1 MIYNLVQY
9 LIVNLPLINFVAN
22 GFDPDS
28 EQDIIMMSETGGEVK
43 HWIDRTDWAVQV
55 ISRAKSMNTAR
66 KNAFS
71 VYNLLKNKLE
81 FMLPEVTV
89 DGVVYPTIKTYQTSP
104 LQPPGYLGADEKHL
118 EMFSFN
124 LTITTN

>member
-22 GFDPDS
+22 GFGPDS
-28 EQDIIMMSETGGEVK
+28 EQDIIMVSETGGDVQ

-55 ISRAKSMNTAR
+55 ISRAKNMNIAR
-66 KNAFS
+66 KNAYS

-89 DGVVYPTIKTYQTSP
+89 DEVVYPAVKTYQTSP
-104 LQPPGYLGADEKHL
+104 LQSPGYLGADEKHL